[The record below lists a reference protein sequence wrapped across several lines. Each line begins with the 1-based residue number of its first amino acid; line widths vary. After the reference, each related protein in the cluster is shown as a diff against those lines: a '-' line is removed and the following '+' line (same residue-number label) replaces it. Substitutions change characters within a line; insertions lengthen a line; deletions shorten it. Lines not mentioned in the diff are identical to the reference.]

1 MNEDMNERI
10 HHLPVDLTFDPG
22 SSCSETVITA
32 SSPRSNPQKTRHSPA
47 RPTVPL
53 SACETNL
60 LWIKSKGPRRWHGV
74 AVLCESNPALPP
86 PHASLAR
93 DLSAPRC

>member
-1 MNEDMNERI
+1 MNEDANERI
-10 HHLPVDLTFDPG
+10 HGLPVDLTFDPG
-22 SSCSETVITA
+22 PSCSETVIA
-32 SSPRSNPQKTRHSPA
+32 APRSNPQKTRHNPA

-53 SACETNL
+53 SARENNL
-60 LWIKSKGPRRWHGV
+60 LWIKSKGPRRWHDA

-93 DLSAPRC
+93 DLSVPRC